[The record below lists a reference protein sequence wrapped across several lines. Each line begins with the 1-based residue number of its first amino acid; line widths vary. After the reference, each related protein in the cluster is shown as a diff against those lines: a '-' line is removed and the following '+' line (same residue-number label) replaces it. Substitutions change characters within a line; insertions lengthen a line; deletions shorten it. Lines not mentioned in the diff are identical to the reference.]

1 MIKLGIVWSYTGV
14 KILKFNGAKRSSKLC
29 VPSELSLSINKENY
43 TTVNPTYE
51 VSHLDIIANI
61 LQNYFTIL
69 GFRSQLVVEWFWIRQ
84 SSMKFINFCVL
95 LSVTNK
101 LK

>member
-51 VSHLDIIANI
+51 VSQIFCKII
-61 LQNYFTIL
+61 
-69 GFRSQLVVEWFWIRQ
+69 
-84 SSMKFINFCVL
+84 L
-95 LSVTNK
+95 LY
-101 LK
+101 